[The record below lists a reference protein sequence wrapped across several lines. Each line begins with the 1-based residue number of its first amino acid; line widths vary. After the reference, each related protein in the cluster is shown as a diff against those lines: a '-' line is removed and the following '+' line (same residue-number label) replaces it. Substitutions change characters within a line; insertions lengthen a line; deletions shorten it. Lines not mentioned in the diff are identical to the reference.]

1 MLEFSH
7 VDAVIDATE
16 SEEVGVEHLLR
27 DINDPSV
34 STLSGTI
41 AHKMTALR
49 GLKGSLEE
57 MRSYLEDVVSG
68 KVRRRRRRRKK
79 RVFVWFD
86 FCLVVLSHE
95 FAIGL
100 TLWCVF
106 FFSFFFS
113 FRVFLWKFFLSSKQ
127 TIKFCITF
135 KVFLI
140 YYPI

>member
-106 FFSFFFS
+106 FFSFFFL
-113 FRVFLWKFFLSSKQ
+113 FVCFCGNFFSAPSKQ
-127 TIKFCITF
+127 SNF
-135 KVFLI
+135 V
-140 YYPI
+140 